1 MIDSTSVHEASEPM
15 QLLIVDD
22 DIKFCR
28 LISEYLS
35 QHNFQVSFVHNGANA
50 LQTAAS
56 KPWNAIILDVMLPGT
71 SGYEILRKLREFSDV
86 PVLMLTALSDET
98 DRIVGLEIGADDYL
112 PKSFSPREVLAR
124 LRAVLRRSSRMQ
136 QVTNSEIVVGSI
148 HIDLFTRRVSVE
160 GELIALTS
168 VEYDLLVALAQTPH
182 RIRTRDQIM
191 NDIRDRSC
199 DITDRSIDVHVS
211 SLRKKMGDDAKNSR
225 FIRTIRSAGYMLID
239 SSRG

>member
-1 MIDSTSVHEASEPM
+1 MDNLTPVQTSEPI

-35 QHNFQVSFVHNGANA
+35 RHDFSVSFVHDGAQA

-56 KPWNAIILDVMLPGT
+56 KPWDAIILDIMLPGM
-71 SGYEILRKLREFSDV
+71 SGYEILRKLRESSNV

-112 PKSFSPREVLAR
+112 PKSFSPRELLAR
-124 LRAVLRRSSRMQ
+124 LRAVLRRTMRTPTASS
-136 QVTNSEIVVGSI
+136 NEIVVGCI
-148 HIDLFTRRVSVE
+148 QIDLLTRRVIVE
-160 GELIALTS
+160 AEAVTLTA
-168 VEYDLLVALAQTPH
+168 VEYDLLLALAQTPH
-182 RIRTRDQIM
+182 RIRSREQIL
-191 NDIRDRSC
+191 NDIRDRTY
-199 DITDRSIDVHVS
+199 DITDRSIDVHIS
-211 SLRKKMGDDAKNSR
+211 SLRKKMGDDAKNPR
-225 FIRTIRSAGYMLID
+225 FIRTIRSAGYMLVD